1 MPVTKLSIDL
11 PTAERAID
19 AAAARAKELGLAMS
33 IAVVDE
39 AGDLCAFRRMQG
51 TPRLTIE
58 IAINKAYTSASFGM
72 PTHAW
77 FDLIKDDPPLLHG
90 ITHTPRLIVFGGGYP
105 ITHDGQV
112 IGAIGLSGGHYTQDM
127 DCARAGLAAIG
138 CLPPEPAKSGHA

>member
-1 MPVTKLSIDL
+1 MSVTKLSIDL

-51 TPRLTIE
+51 AARLTIE
-58 IAINKAYTSASFGM
+58 IATNKAYTSASFGM

-77 FDLIKDDPPLLHG
+77 FDFIKDDPPLLHG

-105 ITHDGQV
+105 ITEDGKV

-127 DCARAGLAAIG
+127 DCAQAALKAIG
-138 CLPPEPAKSGHA
+138 SA

>member
-11 PTAERAID
+11 PTAERAIE
-19 AAAARAKELGLAMS
+19 AAAARASELGLKMS
-33 IAVVDE
+33 IAVLDE

-77 FDLIKDDPPLLHG
+77 FDFIKDDPPLLHG

-105 ITHDGQV
+105 IIQDGQV

-127 DCARAGLAAIG
+127 DCAQAGLKAIG
-138 CLPPEPAKSGHA
+138 CPAA